1 MSKHTLRTPIDRAK
15 LASQLLTLGA
25 LLLLFVVLDLTVFF
39 VFTRRCIPNTSEGMQ
54 AKSVEL
60 DAYLPFDEDS
70 KIVDV
75 DGSLK
80 LEDDLPVV
88 DGAAG
93 LFPVMSGFV
102 NAVYPA
108 DSVHFDGESFTP
120 DSALQYSNTRGAYK
134 AIVDGTV
141 DIAIC
146 VAPSEEQLAY
156 AEENGVELVF
166 TPIGRDAFVFLVNQN
181 NPVDDLT
188 VEELKGIYSGEYT
201 NWSLVGGD
209 NTHIAVLQRNAG
221 SGSQS
226 ALLNFMGDTPVK
238 TDYFTF
244 LGRSIGF
251 SFRFYV
257 EDMMGE
263 DTPNGGV
270 KMLSLNGVYPST
282 ENIRSGAYPIVNDFY
297 AVTRKGETNPNV
309 QAFVDWMLSE
319 EGQAIVNGSGYVG
332 ITPAEE

>member
-1 MSKHTLRTPIDRAK
+1 MKTTSLGHRR
-15 LASQLLTLGA
+15 LAGQLLSLGV
-25 LLLLFVVLDLTVFF
+25 LLLLFVVLNMTIFF
-39 VFTRRCIPNTSEGMQ
+39 VFTRRCIPDTSEEMQ

-60 DAYLPFDEDS
+60 NAYLPFDENS
-70 KIVDV
+70 KIVDA
-75 DGSLK
+75 DGSLQ
-80 LEDDLPVV
+80 LAEDLPVI

-102 NAVYPA
+102 NAVYPE
-108 DSVHFDGESFTP
+108 DSVHFDGENFTP
-120 DSALQYSNTRGAYK
+120 ESALQYSNTRGAYK

-156 AEENGVELVF
+156 AEEHGVELVF
-166 TPIGRDAFVFLVNQN
+166 TPIGRDAFVFLVNKD
-181 NPVDDLT
+181 NPVDNLT
-188 VEELKGIYSGEYT
+188 MEQIRGIYAGVYT
-201 NWSLVGGD
+201 NWSQVGGD
-209 NTHIAVLQRNAG
+209 HTHIAVLQRNAG

-263 DTPNGGV
+263 DTPDGKV
-270 KMLSLNGVYPST
+270 KMLSLDGVYPDT

-297 AVTRKGETNPNV
+297 AVTRKGEENPNV
-309 QAFVDWMLSE
+309 QAFVDWMLSP
-319 EGQAIVNGSGYVG
+319 EGQAIVEGSGYVG
-332 ITPAEE
+332 IQ

>member
-1 MSKHTLRTPIDRAK
+1 MKTTSIDRQK
-15 LASQLLTLGA
+15 LARQLLSLGV
-25 LLLLFVVLDLTVFF
+25 LLLLFVVLNVTIFF

-60 DAYLPFDEDS
+60 NAYLPFAENS
-70 KIVDV
+70 KIVDI
-75 DGSLK
+75 DGSLQ
-80 LEDDLPVV
+80 LTEDLPVI

-102 NAVYPA
+102 NAVYPEN
-108 DSVHFDGESFTP
+108 SVHFDGENFTP
-120 DSALQYSNTRGAYK
+120 ESALQYSNTRGAYK

-156 AEENGVELVF
+156 AEEHGVELVF
-166 TPIGRDAFVFLVNQN
+166 TPIGRDAFVFLVNKD
-181 NPVDDLT
+181 NPVDNLT
-188 VEELKGIYSGEYT
+188 VEQLRSIYAGEYP
-201 NWSLVGGD
+201 NWSQVGGD

-263 DTPNGGV
+263 DAPNGGV
-270 KMLSLNGVYPST
+270 KMLSLDGVYPDT

-309 QAFVDWMLSE
+309 QKLVDWMLSE
-319 EGQAIVNGSGYVG
+319 EGQAIVDGSGYVG
-332 ITPAEE
+332 VK

>member
-1 MSKHTLRTPIDRAK
+1 MKEATVKTPVDRRK
-15 LASQLLTLGA
+15 LASQLLSLGTLV
-25 LLLLFVVLDLTVFF
+25 LLFVVLNVTVFF
-39 VFTRRCIPNTSEGMQ
+39 AFTRRCLPSTSEGMQ

-60 DAYLPFDEDS
+60 SAYLPFDEDS
-70 KIVDV
+70 KIAKI

-80 LEDDLPVV
+80 LTDDLPVI
-88 DGAAG
+88 DGAAA
-93 LFPVMSGFV
+93 LYPIFSGFV

-108 DSVHFDGESFTP
+108 DSVHFDGTSFTA

-134 AIVDGTV
+134 GIVDGTV

-156 AEENGVELVF
+156 AKENDVELVF
-166 TPIGRDAFVFLVNQN
+166 TPIGREAFVFFVNKD
-181 NPVDDLT
+181 NPVDGLT
-188 VEELKGIYSGEYT
+188 TDQLRGIYAGEFT
-201 NWSLVGGD
+201 NWSEVGGD

-244 LGRSIGF
+244 MGRSIGF

-257 EDMMGE
+257 EGMVGKDSPG
-263 DTPNGGV
+263 GGV
-270 KMLSLNGVYPST
+270 KLLALDGVYPDT
-282 ENIRSGAYPIVNDFY
+282 ENIKNGSYPIINELY
-297 AVTRKGETNPNV
+297 AVTRKGEENPNV
-309 QAFVDWMLSE
+309 RAFVDWMLSD
-319 EGQAIVNGSGYVG
+319 EGQKIVEGSGYVG
-332 ITPAEE
+332 IE

>member
-1 MSKHTLRTPIDRAK
+1 MI
-15 LASQLLTLGA
+15 
-25 LLLLFVVLDLTVFF
+25 FF
-39 VFTRRCIPNTSEGMQ
+39 GFTRRCIPSTSEGMQ

-60 DAYLPFDEDS
+60 DAYLPFEKKS
-70 KIVDV
+70 KITKL

-80 LEDDLPVV
+80 LTENLPVI
-88 DGAAG
+88 DGAAA
-93 LFPVMSGFV
+93 LYPIFSGFV
-102 NAVYPA
+102 HAVYPA
-108 DSVHFDGESFTP
+108 HSVSFDGESFSP
-120 DSALQYSNTRGAYK
+120 GSALQYSNTRGAYK
-134 AIVDGTV
+134 GIVDGTV

-156 AEENGVELVF
+156 AEEQGVELVF
-166 TPIGRDAFVFLVNQN
+166 TPIGREAFVFFVNRD
-181 NPVDDLT
+181 NPVNGLT
-188 VEELKGIYSGEYT
+188 TEQLRGIYAGQYR
-201 NWSLVGGD
+201 NWSEVGGD

-257 EDMMGE
+257 EGMVGQE
-263 DTPNGGV
+263 STEGGV
-270 KMLSLNGVYPST
+270 KLLALDGVYPST
-282 ENIRSGAYPIVNDFY
+282 ENIKNGSYPIISELY
-297 AVTRKGETNPNV
+297 AVTRKGESNPNV

-319 EGQAIVNGSGYVG
+319 EGQSIVEGSGYVG
-332 ITPAEE
+332 VK

>member
-1 MSKHTLRTPIDRAK
+1 MRSTTRGTPVDHAK
-15 LASQLLTLGA
+15 LPRQLLSMGA
-25 LLLLFVVLDLTVFF
+25 LIGLFVVLNLTVFF
-39 VFTRRCIPNTSEGMQ
+39 VFTYRCIPHTSEGMQ

-60 DAYLPFDEDS
+60 AAYLPFEEDS
-70 KIVDV
+70 GIVKL

-80 LEDDLPVV
+80 LTENLPVI
-88 DGAAG
+88 DGAAA
-93 LFPVMSGFV
+93 LYPIFSGFV

-134 AIVDGTV
+134 GIVDGTV

-156 AEENGVELVF
+156 AKEKGVELEF
-166 TPIGRDAFVFLVNQN
+166 TPIGREAFVFFVNKN
-181 NPVDDLT
+181 NPVDGLT
-188 VEELKGIYSGEYT
+188 TEQLRGIYAGKYR
-201 NWSLVGGD
+201 NWSQVGGD

-238 TDYFTF
+238 TDYLTF
-244 LGRSIGF
+244 MGRSIGF

-257 EDMMGE
+257 EGMVGQDSPE
-263 DTPNGGV
+263 GGV
-270 KMLSLNGVYPST
+270 KLLALDGIYPST
-282 ENIRSGAYPIVNDFY
+282 ENIRNGSYPIINELY
-297 AVTRKGETNPNV
+297 AVTRKGEENPNV
-309 QAFVDWMLSE
+309 RAFVDWMLSP
-319 EGQAIVNGSGYVG
+319 EGQAIVEGSGYVG
-332 ITPAEE
+332 ME

>member
-1 MSKHTLRTPIDRAK
+1 MNAKSHQTLIDRRK

-25 LLLLFVVLDLTVFF
+25 LLLLFVILNLTIFF

-60 DAYLPFDEDS
+60 NAYLPFDEDS
-70 KIVDV
+70 KIVDM

-80 LEDDLPVV
+80 MEDDLPVI

-93 LFPVMSGFV
+93 LFPIMSGFV

-108 DSVHFDGESFTP
+108 DSIHFDGENFTP

-134 AIVDGTV
+134 AIVDGAV

-146 VAPSEEQLAY
+146 AAPSEEQLAY

-181 NPVDDLT
+181 NPVDNLT
-188 VEELKGIYSGEYT
+188 TDQLRRIYAGEYT
-201 NWSLVGGD
+201 NWSQVGGD

-238 TDYFTF
+238 TDYLTF
-244 LGRSIGF
+244 MGRSIGF

-263 DTPNGGV
+263 DAPEGGV
-270 KMLSLNGVYPST
+270 KMLSLDGVYPDT

-297 AVTRKGETNPNV
+297 AVTRKGEANPNV
-309 QAFVDWMLSE
+309 QKFVDWMLSE
-319 EGQAIVNGSGYVG
+319 EGQAIVEGSGYVG
-332 ITPAEE
+332 IK

>member
-1 MSKHTLRTPIDRAK
+1 MKTANQVPINRSKLTR
-15 LASQLLTLGA
+15 QLLSLGA
-25 LLLLFVVLDLTVFF
+25 LLLLFLLLDLIIFF
-39 VFTRRCIPNTSEGMQ
+39 VFTSRCIPRTSEGMQ

-60 DAYLPFDEDS
+60 DAYLPFDENS
-70 KIVDV
+70 KIVDL
-75 DGSLK
+75 DGSLQFS
-80 LEDDLPVV
+80 DDLPII
-88 DGAAG
+88 DGAAA
-93 LFPVMSGFV
+93 LYPIFSGFV
-102 NAVYPA
+102 NAVYPE
-108 DSVHFDGESFTP
+108 DSVCFDGENFTP

-134 AIVDGTV
+134 GIVDGTV

-156 AEENGVELVF
+156 AESQGVALTF
-166 TPIGRDAFVFLVNQN
+166 TPIGKEAFVFLVNCE

-188 VEELKGIYSGEYT
+188 VEQLKGIYAGDYT
-201 NWSLVGGD
+201 NWSEVGGD
-209 NTHIAVLQRNAG
+209 NSHIAVLQRNAG

-257 EDMMGE
+257 EGMVEDGE
-263 DTPNGGV
+263 V
-270 KMLSLNGVYPST
+270 KMLSLNGVYPDT
-282 ENIRSGAYPIVNDFY
+282 ENIKNGTYPIVNELY
-297 AVTRKGETNPNV
+297 AVTRADETNPNV

-319 EGQAIVNGSGYVG
+319 EGQAIVEGSGYVG
-332 ITPAEE
+332 IGGST

>member
-60 DAYLPFDEDS
+60 NAYLPFDEDS

-75 DGSLK
+75 DGSLN
-80 LEDDLPVV
+80 LEDDLPVI

-201 NWSLVGGD
+201 NWSQVGGD

-319 EGQAIVNGSGYVG
+319 EGQAIVDGSGYVG
-332 ITPAEE
+332 VHS

>member
-1 MSKHTLRTPIDRAK
+1 
-15 LASQLLTLGA
+15 LT
-25 LLLLFVVLDLTVFF
+25 
-39 VFTRRCIPNTSEGMQ
+39 
-54 AKSVEL
+54 
-60 DAYLPFDEDS
+60 
-70 KIVDV
+70 
-75 DGSLK
+75 
-80 LEDDLPVV
+80 DDLPII
-88 DGAAG
+88 DGAAA
-93 LFPVMSGFV
+93 LYPVFSGFV

-108 DSVHFDGESFTP
+108 DSVHFDGENFTA
-120 DSALQYSNTRGAYK
+120 DSALRYSNTRGAYK

-156 AEENGVELVF
+156 AAEQGVELVF
-166 TPIGRDAFVFLVNQN
+166 TPIGRDAFVFLVNRN
-181 NPVDDLT
+181 NPVDNLT
-188 VEELKGIYSGEYT
+188 VEQLRGIYAGEYT
-201 NWSLVGGD
+201 NWSEVGGD
-209 NTHIAVLQRNAG
+209 NTHIALLHRNAG

-238 TDYFTF
+238 TDYFSF

-257 EDMMGE
+257 EGIVE
-263 DTPNGGV
+263 DGGV
-270 KMLSLNGVYPST
+270 KLLSLDGVYPDT

-319 EGQAIVNGSGYVG
+319 EGQAIVEGSGYVG
-332 ITPAEE
+332 VK